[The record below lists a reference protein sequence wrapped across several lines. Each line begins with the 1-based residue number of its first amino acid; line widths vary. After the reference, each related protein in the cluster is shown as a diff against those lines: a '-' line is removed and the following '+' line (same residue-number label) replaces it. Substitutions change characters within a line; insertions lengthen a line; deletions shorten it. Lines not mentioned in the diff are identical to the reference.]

1 MGAFILVRCIDIANI
16 KVLHI
21 QGDVQCYNWWQYLVM
36 CYIIFFILPVFL
48 ALSHF
53 PHYIKDKYMSVN
65 TFILSCLFPAPVMM
79 YYVIRELKKKIY
91 SLSRVKIS
99 TESIPIEIVG

>member
-1 MGAFILVRCIDIANI
+1 MELQINRVQI
-16 KVLHI
+16 KSSRPV
-21 QGDVQCYNWWQYLVM
+21 
-36 CYIIFFILPVFL
+36 LPVFL

-79 YYVIRELKKKIY
+79 YYVIREKIY
-91 SLSRVKIS
+91 SLYRVKIL